1 MPVDA
6 ILCPGALI
14 QGANDDARAAWVKRQ
29 FGPALGNPRYV
40 FVRKTDGD
48 NRLIAGGNRPLDA
61 VKHDRRYEADDH
73 PNAGGER
80 YVWTEQPEGW
90 SFGVL
95 ADSLAA
101 PASAPAAGPTPA
113 SAPAPPAMSAEERQR
128 RVLDL
133 VNNPSRTPAET
144 EEMNRLL
151 AAMRS

>member
-80 YVWTEQPEGW
+80 YAWTPQPEGW

-95 ADSLAA
+95 ADSAEPPA
-101 PASAPAAGPTPA
+101 PARM
-113 SAPAPPAMSAEERQR
+113 PAPPVAAALSPEDRR
-128 RVLDL
+128 KRVLEL
-133 VNNPSRTPAET
+133 INNPSRTADET
-144 EEMNRLL
+144 DEMNRLL